1 MIKNIITTIDDYART
16 QPNNVVYDVQG
27 VTHTYAELKAYSDA
41 FAAHLDT
48 LDLPAKDPIIPQHQT
63 LEWGQL

>member
-41 FAAHLDT
+41 LAAHLDT
-48 LDLPAKDPIIPQHQT
+48 LDLK
-63 LEWGQL
+63 